1 MKPLYGLVLLLLAS
15 QFSLAQG
22 RSGQEGR
29 SVHAFGFHAND
40 SLDVEVNL
48 GYSAEGN
55 PVSYSAHLQT
65 DVCSDGLCKPVSIS
79 IQWDLLGNFHSYS
92 TDQGHRLT
100 KFDHVE
106 LTAQD
111 HRQLHRIL
119 SDTASILRDYEVE
132 DMIDT
137 TVHLQSFKLDAV
149 TGATSKTFDGA
160 TVEGALYT
168 VYTLWHFTNGPVRK
182 RILEHT
188 RSLLSDSFVRYM
200 LHSGNRDYVA
210 FIFKNL
216 TGEQRG
222 KFVPDILELISN
234 RDTYIPHFALAQLS
248 DSILANYSYQHE
260 ILRYLP
266 TVNSSVKNVLL
277 ERFQTLKLDGLGLAM
292 LMSFVSELQ
301 ENQILN
307 VFSIIENNKSQ
318 LHKGLIKQLEALLNS
333 SNKIIAQQAKIILHR
348 IN

>member
-1 MKPLYGLVLLLLAS
+1 
-15 QFSLAQG
+15 
-22 RSGQEGR
+22 
-29 SVHAFGFHAND
+29 
-40 SLDVEVNL
+40 
-48 GYSAEGN
+48 
-55 PVSYSAHLQT
+55 
-65 DVCSDGLCKPVSIS
+65 
-79 IQWDLLGNFHSYS
+79 
-92 TDQGHRLT
+92 
-100 KFDHVE
+100 
-106 LTAQD
+106 
-111 HRQLHRIL
+111 
-119 SDTASILRDYEVE
+119 
-132 DMIDT
+132 
-137 TVHLQSFKLDAV
+137 
-149 TGATSKTFDGA
+149 
-160 TVEGALYT
+160 
-168 VYTLWHFTNGPVRK
+168 
-182 RILEHT
+182 
-188 RSLLSDSFVRYM
+188 M